1 CSAWVCRSGRSASST
16 FNSLEGPM
24 RWLNRHKIL
33 PFLAWLPQQSRASVG
48 RDALVGL
55 SGAILALPQSIAYA
69 LIAGLPPEYGLY
81 AAIVPVLI
89 ACLWGSS
96 WHLICGP
103 TAAISIVLY
112 ASVSPLAIPA
122 SQDYIMLILLLTFI
136 AGVFQ
141 LLLGMMRFGAL
152 VNFVSHSVVL
162 GFTLGA
168 AIVIALG
175 QMPNLLGIDLPSQT
189 TALRSLTAVLEH
201 RGEVDLPSLTLG
213 LLTLALGIGLK
224 LLVPRW
230 PTLLIALVSSSLLV
244 WLWPAM
250 FGHVRVVSAFVGH
263 LPPFSPLPLDLELIL
278 KLLPTAVAVGM
289 LGLVN
294 SLSIAR
300 SLSARSQQML
310 NANQEVRA
318 QGLSNMVGS
327 LFSGYLSAGSFTRA
341 ALSYEA
347 GARSPLAGVFSALW
361 VALFAVAGASLI
373 SHIPIPAMAASI
385 LLICWGLVD
394 RRGIRALFRVSRAE
408 FFVMALTCLATLLL
422 ELQTAIY
429 AGVLASLFFYLKRT
443 SQPRVQQWREGDE
456 DVLRVGGSIFF
467 GASHYLQTRLQRT
480 EGLRVV
486 IDAQQIN
493 FIDYS
498 GVEMLHQEAR
508 RLGQQ
513 GRVLVM
519 RNARP
524 QVIEELHKL
533 EGPQNCPILFE
544 D

>member
-1 CSAWVCRSGRSASST
+1 MAR
-16 FNSLEGPM
+16 LK
-24 RWLNRHKIL
+24 RHKL
-33 PFLAWLPQQSRASVG
+33 FPFLAWLPQQTRQSVG

-103 TAAISIVLY
+103 TAAISVVLY
-112 ASVSPLAIPA
+112 ASVSPLAVPA
-122 SQDYIMLILLLTFI
+122 SQDYITLILLLTFI
-136 AGVFQ
+136 AGAFQ
-141 LLLGMMRFGAL
+141 LLLGLMRFGAL
-152 VNFVSHSVVL
+152 VNFVSHSVVI

-168 AIVIALG
+168 AVVIALG
-175 QMPNLLGIDLPSQT
+175 QLPNLMGLELPSQS
-189 TALRSLTAVLEH
+189 TALGSLVALIEH
-201 RGEVDLPSLTLG
+201 RHQVDTASLTLG
-213 LLTLALGIGLK
+213 LLTLSLGIVLK
-224 LLVPRW
+224 ALVPKW
-230 PTLLIALVSSSLLV
+230 PTLMITLLASSLLV

-250 FGHVRVVSAFVGH
+250 FGHVQQVKAFAGH
-263 LPPFSPLPLDLELIL
+263 LPPFSPVPLDAELIIR
-278 KLLPTAVAVGM
+278 LLPTAVAVGM

-300 SLSARSQQML
+300 SLATRSQQML

-318 QGLSNMVGS
+318 QGLSNMAGA

-341 ALSYEA
+341 ALSFEA

-373 SHIPIPAMAASI
+373 AHIPIPAMAASI
-385 LLICWGLVD
+385 LLICWGLID
-394 RRGIRALFRVSRAE
+394 RRGIAALFRVSRAE
-408 FFVMALTCLATLLL
+408 FFVMLLTCAATLVL
-422 ELQTAIY
+422 ELQAAIY

-456 DVLRVGGSIFF
+456 EILRVGGSIFF
-467 GASHYLQTRLQRT
+467 GASHYLQTRLQRS
-480 EGLRVV
+480 EGRQVV
-486 IDAQQIN
+486 IEAQHIN

-513 GRVLVM
+513 GRSLIL
-519 RNARP
+519 RHARP
-524 QVIEELHKL
+524 HVIEELHKL
-533 EGPQNCPILFE
+533 EGPERCPIRFE
-544 D
+544 SAVGAGL

>member
-1 CSAWVCRSGRSASST
+1 MG
-16 FNSLEGPM
+16 
-24 RWLNRHKIL
+24 WLNRHKFL
-33 PFLAWLPQQSRASVG
+33 PFLAWLPRQTRTSVG

-69 LIAGLPPEYGLY
+69 LIAGLPAEYGLY

-112 ASVSPLAIPA
+112 ASISPLAVPA
-122 SQDYIMLILLLTFI
+122 SQDYITLILLLTFI
-136 AGVFQ
+136 AGIFQ
-141 LLLGMMRFGAL
+141 LLLGMLRFGAL

-168 AIVIALG
+168 AVVIALG

-189 TALRSLTAVLEH
+189 TALKSLMAVLEH
-201 RGEVDLPSLTLG
+201 RGELDIASLILG
-213 LLTLALGIGLK
+213 LLTLTLGITLK
-224 LLVPRW
+224 WLVPRW
-230 PTLLIALVSSSLLV
+230 PTLLITLIASSLLV
-244 WLWPAM
+244 WLWPGM

-263 LPPFSPLPLDLELIL
+263 LPPLSPLPLDVELIL

-300 SLSARSQQML
+300 SLSARSQQL
-310 NANQEVRA
+310 LDANQEVRA

-341 ALSYEA
+341 ALSFEA

-394 RRGIRALFRVSRAE
+394 RRGIRALYRVSRSE
-408 FFVMALTCLATLLL
+408 FLVMALTCLATLLL

-443 SQPRVQQWREGDE
+443 SQPRVQQWRDGDE
-456 DVLRVGGSIFF
+456 EIMRVGGSIFF

-480 EGLRVV
+480 EGKHVF
-486 IDAQQIN
+486 IEAQQIN

-508 RLGQQ
+508 RLRTQDRTLTLRG
-513 GRVLVM
+513 
-519 RNARP
+519 ARP
-524 QVIEELHKL
+524 QVIEELRKL
-533 EGPQNCPILFE
+533 EGADKCPVLFE